1 MEGKSKRRNDGLLD
15 GLDDEDTAL
24 AIPAALIAGFL
35 VCLAA
40 LLLGLA

>member
-1 MEGKSKRRNDGLLD
+1 MESKNDGLLD
-15 GLDDEDTAL
+15 GVEDEDGL
-24 AIPAALIAGFL
+24 PAIPVALIAGIL

>member
-1 MEGKSKRRNDGLLD
+1 MESKIRSRNDGLLD

-24 AIPAALIAGFL
+24 ATPVALIAGVL

>member
-1 MEGKSKRRNDGLLD
+1 MDIKSKSRNDGLLD

-24 AIPAALIAGFL
+24 AIPLALIAGVL

-40 LLLGLA
+40 LLLGSA